1 MQIKLEML
9 LDLVEKYKMLE
20 WYIILQVENLKDLL
34 LLILKQINP

>member
-1 MQIKLEML
+1 ML